1 MIGEISPSLMPG
13 MTGQAPAHVVLV
25 RPHHFRPNAQTAAD
39 NAFQRRLVASDADTA
54 RRAREEVEGLAAA
67 LERAGVTVSVFED
80 EGTST
85 PDSVFP
91 NNWLSTH
98 ADGTLALYPM
108 YAANRRAERR
118 DDIVQH
124 LRAHFTVN
132 RVADWSAAEREGRFL
147 EGTGAMVLDHI
158 ARIAYA
164 CRSRRLDDDLFAEVC
179 AELGYE
185 PVLFDATDVRG
196 VPVYHTNVLM
206 SVGTEV
212 ALVGTGMIR
221 DPAQQVLVLD
231 RLRASGREVVE
242 LSESQVQGFLG
253 NCLEVTGHAG
263 TADEEQLLVM
273 STRAAGRLS
282 PAQRDRIELSCRIL
296 SVPVPTIE
304 AAGGSVRCMIAG
316 IHLLEAPTEPP
327 SSGPHTRTLVVPAD
341 GSRTAGRYSPRR
353 ESARPI

>member
-1 MIGEISPSLMPG
+1 MIGALSTSG
-13 MTGQAPAHVVLV
+13 MTGTTGMTATPAQAPSHVVLV
-25 RPHHFRPNAQTAAD
+25 RPHHFHPNAQTAAD
-39 NAFQRRLVASDADTA
+39 NAFQRRLVAPDADTA
-54 RRAREEVEGLAAA
+54 RRAREEVGGLATA
-67 LERAGVTVSVFED
+67 LERAGVAVSLFED
-80 EGTST
+80 EGIST

-124 LRAHFTVN
+124 LRTHFTVR

-147 EGTGAMVLDHI
+147 EGTGAMVLDHL
-158 ARIAYA
+158 AHVAYA
-164 CRSRRLDDDLFAEVC
+164 CRSRRLDDGLFAEVC
-179 AELGYE
+179 TDLGYD
-185 PVLFDATDVRG
+185 PVLFDATDARG

-221 DPAQQVLVLD
+221 DHAQRGMVLD
-231 RLRASGREVVE
+231 RLRASGRKIVE
-242 LSESQVQGFLG
+242 LTESQVQGFLG

-263 TADEEQLLVM
+263 TADEERLLVM
-273 STRAAGRLS
+273 STRAAGHLS

-296 SVPVPTIE
+296 AVPVPTIE

-316 IHLLEAPTEPP
+316 IHLPPQQAATTLRGLGTRNVGVSAPQR
-327 SSGPHTRTLVVPAD
+327 S
-341 GSRTAGRYSPRR
+341 
-353 ESARPI
+353 

>member
-1 MIGEISPSLMPG
+1 MS
-13 MTGQAPAHVVLV
+13 GQAPSHVVLV
-25 RPHHFRPNAQTAAD
+25 RPHHFHPNAQTEAD
-39 NAFQRRLVASDADTA
+39 NAFQRRLVAPDADTA

-67 LERAGVTVSVFED
+67 LERAGVAVSVFED

-98 ADGTLALYPM
+98 ADGTLGLYPM

-124 LRAHFTVN
+124 LRTHFTVR
-132 RVADWSAAEREGRFL
+132 RVADWSAAERENRFL
-147 EGTGAMVLDHI
+147 EGTGAMVLDHL
-158 ARIAYA
+158 ARVAYA
-164 CRSRRLDDDLFAEVC
+164 CRSLRLDDGLFAEVC
-179 AELGYE
+179 ADLGHD
-185 PVLFDATDVRG
+185 PVLFDATDAGG

-221 DPAQQVLVLD
+221 DPAQRALVLD
-231 RLRASGREVVE
+231 RLRSSGREVVE

-263 TADEEQLLVM
+263 TASEERLLMM
-273 STRAAGRLS
+273 STRAAGHLS
-282 PAQRDRIELSCRIL
+282 PAQRRRIELSCRIL
-296 SVPVPTIE
+296 AVPVPTIE

-316 IHLLEAPTEPP
+316 IHLPEAPAER
-327 SSGPHTRTLVVPAD
+327 SSGSPDTHTLVVPAD
-341 GSRTAGRYSPRR
+341 VHC
-353 ESARPI
+353 

>member
-1 MIGEISPSLMPG
+1 MAG
-13 MTGQAPAHVVLV
+13 MAGRRGQAPAHVVLV
-25 RPHHFRPNAQTAAD
+25 RPHHFHPNAQTEAD
-39 NAFQRRLVASDADTA
+39 NAFQRRLVAPDAEVA
-54 RRAREEVEGLAAA
+54 RRAGLEVGGLARA
-67 LERAGVTVSVFED
+67 LERAGVPVSLFDD

-118 DDIVQH
+118 DDVVQH
-124 LRAHFTVN
+124 LRDRFAVR
-132 RVADWSAAEREGRFL
+132 RVADYSAAEREGRFL
-147 EGTGAMVLDHI
+147 EGTGAMVLDHLT
-158 ARIAYA
+158 RVAYA
-164 CRSRRLDDDLFAEVC
+164 CRSRRLDGGLFGEVC
-179 AELGYE
+179 ADLGYD
-185 PVLFDATDVRG
+185 PVLFDATDARG

-212 ALVGTGMIR
+212 ALVGSELIR
-221 DPAQQVLVLD
+221 DDAQRAMVLD

-253 NCLEVTGHAG
+253 NCLEVTAHAG
-263 TADEEQLLVM
+263 TADEERLLVM

-282 PAQRDRIELSCRIL
+282 PVQRDRIERSCRIL
-296 SVPVPTIE
+296 AVPVPTIE

-316 IHLLEAPTEPP
+316 IHLPSGQAATPTASPGAGLSLLP
-327 SSGPHTRTLVVPAD
+327 SS
-341 GSRTAGRYSPRR
+341 
-353 ESARPI
+353 

>member
-1 MIGEISPSLMPG
+1 MFGEFSASRMPG
-13 MTGQAPAHVVLV
+13 RTGQAPSHVVLV
-25 RPHHFRPNAQTAAD
+25 RPHHFHPNAQTEAD
-39 NAFQRRLVASDADTA
+39 NAFQRRLVTPGAETA
-54 RRAREEVEGLAAA
+54 RRAREEVSGLAAA
-67 LERAGVTVSVFED
+67 LEQAGVEVSVFED

-118 DDIVQH
+118 IDVVEH
-124 LRAHFTVN
+124 LREHFAVR

-158 ARIAYA
+158 ARVAYA
-164 CRSRRLDDDLFAEVC
+164 CRSRRLDGALFAEVC
-179 AELGYE
+179 ADLGYD
-185 PVLFDATDVRG
+185 PVLFDATDARG

-206 SVGTEV
+206 SAGTEV
-212 ALVGTGMIR
+212 ALVGSEMIR
-221 DPAQQVLVLD
+221 DHAQRAMVLD

-242 LSESQVQGFLG
+242 LSEPQVQGFLG

-263 TADEEQLLVM
+263 TTDAERLLVM
-273 STRAAGRLS
+273 STRAAAHLS
-282 PAQRDRIELSCRIL
+282 PAQRGRIELSCRIL
-296 SVPVPTIE
+296 AVPVPTIE

-316 IHLLEAPTEPP
+316 IHLPEAPTKP
-327 SSGPHTRTLVVPAD
+327 SSGRPDTRTLMVPA
-341 GSRTAGRYSPRR
+341 AVHC
-353 ESARPI
+353 

>member
-1 MIGEISPSLMPG
+1 
-13 MTGQAPAHVVLV
+13 MTPLASQAPAHVVLV
-25 RPHHFRPNAQTAAD
+25 SPHHFHPNAQTAAD
-39 NAFQRRLVASDADTA
+39 NAFQRRLVAPDADTA
-54 RRAREEVEGLAAA
+54 RRAREEVEGLATA
-67 LERAGVTVSVFED
+67 LEHAGVQVSVFED

-118 DDIVQH
+118 EDIVQH
-124 LRAHFTVN
+124 LSARFVVN

-164 CRSRRLDDDLFAEVC
+164 CRSRRLDDGLFAEVC
-179 AELGYE
+179 ADLGYD
-185 PVLFDATDVRG
+185 PVLFDATDARG

-221 DPAQQVLVLD
+221 DPAQRALVLD
-231 RLRASGREVVE
+231 RLRASGREVLE

-253 NCLEVTGHAG
+253 NCLEVAGHAG
-263 TADEEQLLVM
+263 SADEERLLVM
-273 STRAAGRLS
+273 STRAAGHLT
-282 PAQRDRIELSCRIL
+282 PAQRDRIERSCRIFA
-296 SVPVPTIE
+296 VPVATIE

-316 IHLLEAPTEPP
+316 IHLPPRQSGTSMRGLGLRHVAVSAPQ
-327 SSGPHTRTLVVPAD
+327 SS
-341 GSRTAGRYSPRR
+341 
-353 ESARPI
+353 